1 MKKTIS
7 GIRGIFG
14 DDLTLRDVIEFCD
27 NFGTLAGSRCVIGMD
42 TRPSSEMMYNTAIA
56 TLLKNGID
64 VYSLGV
70 APTPVVF
77 RAARK
82 YDSGIV
88 ITASHNPI
96 EWNGIKFIIKGRGI
110 NENELQSI
118 TQKQDTRSD
127 KIGTQ
132 HNITSSYI
140 SDAID
145 IIGTIDNKPTI
156 IVDVGGG
163 TANGFANEL
172 LTKMGCK
179 VVTIN
184 KYINSREP
192 DPTSDS
198 LSFLKFAAKDVIGF
212 AFDLDADRLV
222 VVNNG
227 IKQSPDVTLGLGVSK
242 ALYNGYKKFVLSIDT
257 SIAIEHLI
265 KNNGGRVYRSKVG
278 EANVIDL
285 VLKTDADAGGEGSS
299 GGFILPRFNYC
310 RDGMLTAGL
319 ITSMSRSKFDDIISY
334 MSKYHQIRTKI
345 SVDSEMHDRVIE
357 DIQERFKQ
365 SYSKVDTLDGLK
377 GIIDEDSWILV
388 RKSNTED
395 IIRISAESNNNEK
408 CQNIVNDTVT
418 MVKDS
423 CNKIGRV

>member
-14 DDLTLRDVIEFCD
+14 DDLTLPDVIEFCN
-27 NFGTLAGSRCVIGMD
+27 NFATLAGSRCVIGMD
-42 TRPSSEMMYNTAIA
+42 TRPSSMMMYNTAVA

-70 APTPVVF
+70 VPTPVVF
-77 RAARK
+77 RTARK

-88 ITASHNPI
+88 ITSSHNPL
-96 EWNGIKFIIKGRGI
+96 EWNGIKFIVKGRGI
-110 NENELQSI
+110 NEKELQNI
-118 TQKQDTRSD
+118 IQKQDIRSD

-132 HNITSSYI
+132 QNITSSYI

-145 IIGTIDNKPTI
+145 IIGTVDNKPNI
-156 IVDVGGG
+156 VVDVGGG
-163 TANGFANEL
+163 VANGFANGL
-172 LTKMGCK
+172 LSKMGCH
-179 VVTIN
+179 VITIN
-184 KYINSREP
+184 QHINSRGP

-198 LSFLKFAAKDVIGF
+198 LSYLKSITKNMIGF

-222 VVNNG
+222 IVNNG
-227 IKQSPDVTLGLGVSK
+227 IKQSPDVTLCLGVSK

-257 SIAIEHLI
+257 SVAIEHLI
-265 KNNGGRVYRSKVG
+265 KNNGGTIYRSKVG

-285 VLKTDADAGGEGSS
+285 VLKLNADVGGEGSS

-310 RDGMLTAGL
+310 RDGMLAAGL
-319 ITSMSRSKFDDIISY
+319 ITSMSNSKFNYIISY

-345 SVDSEMHDRVIE
+345 SVNSKVHDQVIE
-357 DIQERFKQ
+357 DMQEKFKQ
-365 SYSKVDTLDGLK
+365 SYSRVDTLDGLK
-377 GIIDEDSWILV
+377 VIIDEDSWVLV

-395 IIRISAESNNNEK
+395 IIRISAESNNNTK
-408 CQNIVNDTVT
+408 CQKIVNDTVA
-418 MVKDS
+418 MVKES
-423 CNKIGRV
+423 CNKFGRI